1 MFEKSYQNS
10 VDDHC
15 SIENHKTIDL
25 EIIAD
30 LHFLNLPYRNSQLH
44 CIEFYATTQELEIKQ
59 LSTFAII
66 HYYVVVVLFSLI

>member
-30 LHFLNLPYRNSQLH
+30 LH